1 MISELESLGD
11 SCENISRLFVRLRTH
26 TKGFNEESSSKLALL
41 IGKVNQAFVAM
52 ITNLKAAQQGTLTSI
67 DNAITIEQG
76 INETRDVL
84 REEGILQIERQSG
97 NYQSM
102 NYYLDMLE
110 QLEAMGD
117 FIINV
122 SQSILKV
129 KEQDV

>member
-1 MISELESLGD
+1 
-11 SCENISRLFVRLRTH
+11 LRTH

-52 ITNLKAAQQGTLTSI
+52 ISNLKAAQQGTLTSI

-122 SQSILKV
+122 SQSVLKV
-129 KEQDV
+129 KE

>member
-1 MISELESLGD
+1 MP
-11 SCENISRLFVRLRTH
+11 
-26 TKGFNEESSSKLALL
+26 
-41 IGKVNQAFVAM
+41 
-52 ITNLKAAQQGTLTSI
+52 
-67 DNAITIEQG
+67 
-76 INETRDVL
+76 

-122 SQSILKV
+122 SQSVLKV
-129 KEQDV
+129 KE